1 MTLYIILI
9 FSAICV
15 GMAISVKAFGT
26 GGKRKRIFQDIYFS
40 IEEVDGIGVLYTKTG
55 EYSAV
60 LKMENPV
67 QKYSANIEAY
77 YEFTHLFAA
86 LAQTLGEGYALHKQ
100 DVFVR
105 KAFKEEN
112 GGNHEFLS
120 ESYFRYFNG
129 RPFTDS
135 VCYLTITQE
144 NKKSRLMSFDNKKWR
159 DFLVKIRKVHDQL
172 RDAGV
177 KSRFLGK
184 TEQWPKNLNGRE
196 YNGMN
201 AMMLLLHCEKEGY
214 KIPRFC
220 TFDRIQQFN
229 KTGKKDEEQKPRVSV
244 LKGEHSFPVMLTT
257 FTVVNKETKE
267 HIKWEDYKLLSQEER
282 EKYNVYPKLQTYHVF
297 NVAQTN
303 LKEVRPEFWEKLEQE
318 YSMPK
323 VEKDEQ
329 FAFEPVD
336 RMIADNRWIC
346 PIKPMFG
353 DSAYFSIS
361 KNEIVM
367 PEKRQF
373 KDGESFYSN
382 LFHEMG
388 HSTGAEGQLDRIK
401 PATFGSAEYAR
412 EELVAELT
420 AALTAQRYGM
430 TKHLKGDSAAYLKSW
445 LDSLKESPQFIKT
458 TLLDVKKATSMLTQH
473 IDKIAMEIDQEKKA
487 EQENGQGKSYL
498 SIDDG
503 DHAVLAYN
511 GSAVYIQHHEKED
524 SVKIAVPTSNGLEV
538 KLSVPYDHGK
548 DLDTN
553 YQEAFAQYK
562 SLTEPSQSKE
572 NVYYASIAYLQS
584 TDDTSELDKLKEKG
598 DYQGLLTLAK
608 EYYDGNGM
616 DEEQTYRKP
625 CQNRG
630 DDLLIEDKDFAVVYN
645 GSVGGTYEV
654 FLKHT
659 EQEVRD
665 HITRYGIGR
674 ASEDVKAV
682 AREMTAEEF
691 SELAQRKMPIFQMP
705 NGGLLNLQYN
715 KDKDSLDVGTVTNA
729 GLSVKHTFPFSHN
742 HSMDANISSAYEQLL
757 DMEEYQK
764 EEVQEEHVAKS
775 AFRR

>member
-1 MTLYIILI
+1 MGKPYAKEGP
-9 FSAICV
+9 SAED
-15 GMAISVKAFGT
+15 KAL
-26 GGKRKRIFQDIYFS
+26 D
-40 IEEVDGIGVLYTKTG
+40 
-55 EYSAV
+55 
-60 LKMENPV
+60 
-67 QKYSANIEAY
+67 
-77 YEFTHLFAA
+77 LFADMMIERIQSLSGKDGWKKPWFTEGA
-86 LAQTLGEGYALHKQ
+86 L
-100 DVFVR
+100 
-105 KAFKEEN
+105 
-112 GGNHEFLS
+112 
-120 ESYFRYFNG
+120 
-129 RPFTDS
+129 
-135 VCYLTITQE
+135 
-144 NKKSRLMSFDNKKWR
+144 
-159 DFLVKIRKVHDQL
+159 
-172 RDAGV
+172 
-177 KSRFLGK
+177 
-184 TEQWPKNLNGRE
+184 QWPKNLNGRE

-353 DSAYFSIS
+353 ESAYFSIS

-388 HSTGAEGQLDRIK
+388 HSTSAEGQLDRIK

-487 EQENGQGKSYL
+487 EQKENVGKEENMEGSM
-498 SIDDG
+498 DDG
-503 DHAVLAYN
+503 R
-511 GSAVYIQHHEKED
+511 
-524 SVKIAVPTSNGLEV
+524 
-538 KLSVPYDHGK
+538 
-548 DLDTN
+548 
-553 YQEAFAQYK
+553 
-562 SLTEPSQSKE
+562 
-572 NVYYASIAYLQS
+572 VYYASVAYLQS
-584 TDDTSELDKLKEKG
+584 TDDTSELDKLKDRG
-598 DYQGLLTLAK
+598 DYDGLLKLAK
-608 EYYDGNGM
+608 DYYDGNGM
-616 DEEQTYRKP
+616 DEEHTYRKP

-674 ASEDVKAV
+674 ASEDMKAV

>member
-1 MTLYIILI
+1 MTMGKPYAKEGP
-9 FSAICV
+9 SAED
-15 GMAISVKAFGT
+15 KAL
-26 GGKRKRIFQDIYFS
+26 D
-40 IEEVDGIGVLYTKTG
+40 
-55 EYSAV
+55 
-60 LKMENPV
+60 
-67 QKYSANIEAY
+67 
-77 YEFTHLFAA
+77 LFADMMIERIQS
-86 LAQTLGEGYALHKQ
+86 LSGKDGWKKPWFTEGTL
-100 DVFVR
+100 
-105 KAFKEEN
+105 
-112 GGNHEFLS
+112 
-120 ESYFRYFNG
+120 
-129 RPFTDS
+129 
-135 VCYLTITQE
+135 
-144 NKKSRLMSFDNKKWR
+144 
-159 DFLVKIRKVHDQL
+159 
-172 RDAGV
+172 
-177 KSRFLGK
+177 
-184 TEQWPKNLNGRE
+184 QWPKNLNGRE

-201 AMMLLLHCEKEGY
+201 AFMLLLHCEKEGY

-220 TFDRIQQFN
+220 TFDRIQMFN
-229 KTGKKDEEQKPRVSV
+229 KAGKKDEEQKPRVSV

-487 EQENGQGKSYL
+487 EQKENVGKEENMEGSM
-498 SIDDG
+498 DDG
-503 DHAVLAYN
+503 R
-511 GSAVYIQHHEKED
+511 
-524 SVKIAVPTSNGLEV
+524 
-538 KLSVPYDHGK
+538 
-548 DLDTN
+548 
-553 YQEAFAQYK
+553 
-562 SLTEPSQSKE
+562 
-572 NVYYASIAYLQS
+572 VYYASVAYLQS
-584 TDDTSELDKLKEKG
+584 TDDTSELDKLKDRG
-598 DYQGLLTLAK
+598 DYDGLLKLAK
-608 EYYDGNGM
+608 DYYDGNGM
-616 DEEQTYRKP
+616 DEEHTYRKP

-682 AREMTAEEF
+682 ARDMTAEEF

-729 GLSVKHTFPFSHN
+729 GLSVKHSFPFSHN

-764 EEVQEEHVAKS
+764 EDVQEEHVAKS

>member
-1 MTLYIILI
+1 MTMGKPYAKEGP
-9 FSAICV
+9 SAED
-15 GMAISVKAFGT
+15 KAL
-26 GGKRKRIFQDIYFS
+26 D
-40 IEEVDGIGVLYTKTG
+40 
-55 EYSAV
+55 
-60 LKMENPV
+60 
-67 QKYSANIEAY
+67 
-77 YEFTHLFAA
+77 LFADMMIERIQS
-86 LAQTLGEGYALHKQ
+86 LSGKDGWKKPWFTEGTL
-100 DVFVR
+100 
-105 KAFKEEN
+105 
-112 GGNHEFLS
+112 
-120 ESYFRYFNG
+120 
-129 RPFTDS
+129 
-135 VCYLTITQE
+135 
-144 NKKSRLMSFDNKKWR
+144 
-159 DFLVKIRKVHDQL
+159 
-172 RDAGV
+172 
-177 KSRFLGK
+177 
-184 TEQWPKNLNGRE
+184 QWPKNLNGRE

-201 AMMLLLHCEKEGY
+201 AFMLLLHCEKEGY

-220 TFDRIQQFN
+220 TFDRIQLFN
-229 KTGKKDEEQKPRVSV
+229 KAGKKDEEPTREARAEGKRVCTMPCKKEEADRQQKPRVSV

-257 FTVVNKETKE
+257 FTVVNKETRE

-487 EQENGQGKSYL
+487 EQ
-498 SIDDG
+498 
-503 DHAVLAYN
+503 
-511 GSAVYIQHHEKED
+511 
-524 SVKIAVPTSNGLEV
+524 
-538 KLSVPYDHGK
+538 
-548 DLDTN
+548 
-553 YQEAFAQYK
+553 
-562 SLTEPSQSKE
+562 KE
-572 NVYYASIAYLQS
+572 NVGNEEKMEGSKDAGRVYYASVAYLQS

-598 DYQGLLTLAK
+598 DYNGLLTLAK
-608 EYYDGNGM
+608 DYYDGNGM

-715 KDKDSLDVGTVTNA
+715 KDKDSLDVGIVTNA
-729 GLSVKHTFPFSHN
+729 GLAVKHSFPFSHD

-757 DMEEYQK
+757 DMDESQK

>member
-1 MTLYIILI
+1 MGKPYAKEGP
-9 FSAICV
+9 SAED
-15 GMAISVKAFGT
+15 KAL
-26 GGKRKRIFQDIYFS
+26 D
-40 IEEVDGIGVLYTKTG
+40 
-55 EYSAV
+55 
-60 LKMENPV
+60 
-67 QKYSANIEAY
+67 
-77 YEFTHLFAA
+77 LFADMMIERIQS
-86 LAQTLGEGYALHKQ
+86 LSGKDGWKKPWFTEGTL
-100 DVFVR
+100 
-105 KAFKEEN
+105 
-112 GGNHEFLS
+112 
-120 ESYFRYFNG
+120 
-129 RPFTDS
+129 
-135 VCYLTITQE
+135 
-144 NKKSRLMSFDNKKWR
+144 
-159 DFLVKIRKVHDQL
+159 
-172 RDAGV
+172 
-177 KSRFLGK
+177 
-184 TEQWPKNLNGRE
+184 QWPKNLNGRE

-267 HIKWEDYKLLSQEER
+267 HIKWDDYKLLSQEER

-373 KDGESFYSN
+373 QDGESFYSN

-487 EQENGQGKSYL
+487 EQ
-498 SIDDG
+498 
-503 DHAVLAYN
+503 
-511 GSAVYIQHHEKED
+511 
-524 SVKIAVPTSNGLEV
+524 
-538 KLSVPYDHGK
+538 
-548 DLDTN
+548 
-553 YQEAFAQYK
+553 
-562 SLTEPSQSKE
+562 KE
-572 NVYYASIAYLQS
+572 NVGNEEKMEGSKDVGQVYYASVAYLQS
-584 TDDTSELDKLKEKG
+584 TDDTAELDKLKDRG
-598 DYQGLLTLAK
+598 DYDGLLKLAK
-608 EYYDGNGM
+608 DYYDGNGM

-625 CQNRG
+625 CQNRD

-665 HITRYGIGR
+665 HIIRYGIGR

-729 GLSVKHTFPFSHN
+729 GLAVKHSFPFSHD

-764 EEVQEEHVAKS
+764 EELQEEHVAKS

>member
-1 MTLYIILI
+1 MTMGKPYAKEGP
-9 FSAICV
+9 SAED
-15 GMAISVKAFGT
+15 KAL
-26 GGKRKRIFQDIYFS
+26 D
-40 IEEVDGIGVLYTKTG
+40 
-55 EYSAV
+55 
-60 LKMENPV
+60 
-67 QKYSANIEAY
+67 
-77 YEFTHLFAA
+77 LFADMMIERIQS
-86 LAQTLGEGYALHKQ
+86 LSGKDGWKKPWFTEGTL
-100 DVFVR
+100 R
-105 KAFKEEN
+105 
-112 GGNHEFLS
+112 
-120 ESYFRYFNG
+120 
-129 RPFTDS
+129 
-135 VCYLTITQE
+135 
-144 NKKSRLMSFDNKKWR
+144 
-159 DFLVKIRKVHDQL
+159 
-172 RDAGV
+172 
-177 KSRFLGK
+177 
-184 TEQWPKNLNGRE
+184 WPKNLNGRE

-201 AMMLLLHCEKEGY
+201 AFMLLLHCEKEGY

-220 TFDRIQQFN
+220 TFDRIQLFN
-229 KTGKKDEEQKPRVSV
+229 KAGKKDEEQKPRVSV

-267 HIKWEDYKLLSQEER
+267 HIKWEDYKMLSQEDR

-329 FAFEPVD
+329 YAFEPVD

-487 EQENGQGKSYL
+487 EQ
-498 SIDDG
+498 
-503 DHAVLAYN
+503 
-511 GSAVYIQHHEKED
+511 
-524 SVKIAVPTSNGLEV
+524 
-538 KLSVPYDHGK
+538 
-548 DLDTN
+548 
-553 YQEAFAQYK
+553 
-562 SLTEPSQSKE
+562 KE
-572 NVYYASIAYLQS
+572 NVGNEEKMEGSKDAGQVYYASVAYLQS
-584 TDDTSELDKLKEKG
+584 TDDTSELDKLKDRG
-598 DYQGLLTLAK
+598 DYDGLLKLAK
-608 EYYDGNGM
+608 DYYDGNGM

-659 EQEVRD
+659 EQEIRD

-682 AREMTAEEF
+682 VREMTAEEF

-729 GLSVKHTFPFSHN
+729 GLSVKHSFPFSHD
-742 HSMDANISSAYEQLL
+742 HSMDANISSTYEQLL
-757 DMEEYQK
+757 DMDEYQK
-764 EEVQEEHVAKS
+764 EEVQEEHIAKS

>member
-1 MTLYIILI
+1 MGKPYAKEGS
-9 FSAICV
+9 SAED
-15 GMAISVKAFGT
+15 KAL
-26 GGKRKRIFQDIYFS
+26 D
-40 IEEVDGIGVLYTKTG
+40 
-55 EYSAV
+55 
-60 LKMENPV
+60 
-67 QKYSANIEAY
+67 
-77 YEFTHLFAA
+77 LFADMMIERIQS
-86 LAQTLGEGYALHKQ
+86 LSGKDGWKKPWFTEGTL
-100 DVFVR
+100 
-105 KAFKEEN
+105 
-112 GGNHEFLS
+112 
-120 ESYFRYFNG
+120 
-129 RPFTDS
+129 
-135 VCYLTITQE
+135 
-144 NKKSRLMSFDNKKWR
+144 
-159 DFLVKIRKVHDQL
+159 
-172 RDAGV
+172 
-177 KSRFLGK
+177 
-184 TEQWPKNLNGRE
+184 QWPKNLNGRE

-201 AMMLLLHCEKEGY
+201 AFMLLLHCEKEGY

-220 TFDRIQQFN
+220 TFDRIQLFN
-229 KTGKKDEEQKPRVSV
+229 KAGKKDEEQKPRVSV

-329 FAFEPVD
+329 FAFEPMD

-487 EQENGQGKSYL
+487 EQ
-498 SIDDG
+498 
-503 DHAVLAYN
+503 
-511 GSAVYIQHHEKED
+511 
-524 SVKIAVPTSNGLEV
+524 
-538 KLSVPYDHGK
+538 
-548 DLDTN
+548 
-553 YQEAFAQYK
+553 
-562 SLTEPSQSKE
+562 KE
-572 NVYYASIAYLQS
+572 NVGNEEKMEGSKDAGQVYYASVAYLQS
-584 TDDTSELDKLKEKG
+584 TDDTSELDKLKDRG
-598 DYQGLLTLAK
+598 DYDGLLKLAK
-608 EYYDGNGM
+608 DYYDGNGM

-630 DDLLIEDKDFAVVYN
+630 DDLLIEDKDCAVVYN

-729 GLSVKHTFPFSHN
+729 GLSVKHSFPFSHD

>member
-1 MTLYIILI
+1 MGKAYAKEGP
-9 FSAICV
+9 SAED
-15 GMAISVKAFGT
+15 KAL
-26 GGKRKRIFQDIYFS
+26 D
-40 IEEVDGIGVLYTKTG
+40 
-55 EYSAV
+55 
-60 LKMENPV
+60 
-67 QKYSANIEAY
+67 
-77 YEFTHLFAA
+77 LFADMMIERIQSLSGKDGWKKPWFTEGA
-86 LAQTLGEGYALHKQ
+86 L
-100 DVFVR
+100 
-105 KAFKEEN
+105 
-112 GGNHEFLS
+112 
-120 ESYFRYFNG
+120 
-129 RPFTDS
+129 
-135 VCYLTITQE
+135 
-144 NKKSRLMSFDNKKWR
+144 
-159 DFLVKIRKVHDQL
+159 
-172 RDAGV
+172 
-177 KSRFLGK
+177 
-184 TEQWPKNLNGRE
+184 QWPKNLNGRE

-220 TFDRIQQFN
+220 TFDRIQLFN
-229 KTGKKDEEQKPRVSV
+229 KAGKKDEEQKPRVSV

-267 HIKWEDYKLLSQEER
+267 HIKWEDYKMLSQEDR

-487 EQENGQGKSYL
+487 EQKENVGKEENMEGSM
-498 SIDDG
+498 DDG
-503 DHAVLAYN
+503 R
-511 GSAVYIQHHEKED
+511 
-524 SVKIAVPTSNGLEV
+524 
-538 KLSVPYDHGK
+538 
-548 DLDTN
+548 
-553 YQEAFAQYK
+553 
-562 SLTEPSQSKE
+562 
-572 NVYYASIAYLQS
+572 VYYASVAYLQS
-584 TDDTSELDKLKEKG
+584 TDDTSELDKLKDRG
-598 DYQGLLTLAK
+598 DYDGLLKLAK
-608 EYYDGNGM
+608 DYYDGNGM
-616 DEEQTYRKP
+616 DEEHTYRKP

-682 AREMTAEEF
+682 ARDMTAEEF

-729 GLSVKHTFPFSHN
+729 GLSVKHSFPFSHD

-764 EEVQEEHVAKS
+764 EDVQEEHVAKS

>member
-1 MTLYIILI
+1 MLLMESRIHGDMY
-9 FSAICV
+9 V
-15 GMAISVKAFGT
+15 RFG
-26 GGKRKRIFQDIYFS
+26 G
-40 IEEVDGIGVLYTKTG
+40 
-55 EYSAV
+55 
-60 LKMENPV
+60 
-67 QKYSANIEAY
+67 
-77 YEFTHLFAA
+77 
-86 LAQTLGEGYALHKQ
+86 
-100 DVFVR
+100 
-105 KAFKEEN
+105 
-112 GGNHEFLS
+112 
-120 ESYFRYFNG
+120 RYLE
-129 RPFTDS
+129 T
-135 VCYLTITQE
+135 YH
-144 NKKSRLMSFDNKKWR
+144 
-159 DFLVKIRKVHDQL
+159 RKVARRRISSL
-172 RDAGV
+172 
-177 KSRFLGK
+177 
-184 TEQWPKNLNGRE
+184 
-196 YNGMN
+196 
-201 AMMLLLHCEKEGY
+201 LLLHCEKEGY

-229 KTGKKDEEQKPRVSV
+229 KTGKKEENQKPRVSV

-267 HIKWEDYKLLSQEER
+267 HIKWEDYKQLSQEER

-297 NVAQTN
+297 NVSQTN

-487 EQENGQGKSYL
+487 EQTENVGNEKKME
-498 SIDDG
+498 
-503 DHAVLAYN
+503 
-511 GSAVYIQHHEKED
+511 GSED
-524 SVKIAVPTSNGLEV
+524 AGL
-538 KLSVPYDHGK
+538 
-548 DLDTN
+548 
-553 YQEAFAQYK
+553 
-562 SLTEPSQSKE
+562 
-572 NVYYASIAYLQS
+572 VYYASVAYLQS
-584 TDDTSELDKLKEKG
+584 TDDTSELDKLKDRG
-598 DYQGLLTLAK
+598 DYDGLLKLAK
-608 EYYDGNGM
+608 DYYDGNGM

-715 KDKDSLDVGTVTNA
+715 KEKDSLDVGTVTNA
-729 GLSVKHTFPFSHN
+729 GLSVKHSFPFSHD

-764 EEVQEEHVAKS
+764 EERQEEHVAKS

>member
-1 MTLYIILI
+1 MGKPYAKEGP
-9 FSAICV
+9 SAED
-15 GMAISVKAFGT
+15 KAL
-26 GGKRKRIFQDIYFS
+26 D
-40 IEEVDGIGVLYTKTG
+40 
-55 EYSAV
+55 
-60 LKMENPV
+60 
-67 QKYSANIEAY
+67 
-77 YEFTHLFAA
+77 LFADMMIERIQS
-86 LAQTLGEGYALHKQ
+86 LSGKDGWKKPWFTEGTL
-100 DVFVR
+100 
-105 KAFKEEN
+105 
-112 GGNHEFLS
+112 
-120 ESYFRYFNG
+120 
-129 RPFTDS
+129 
-135 VCYLTITQE
+135 
-144 NKKSRLMSFDNKKWR
+144 
-159 DFLVKIRKVHDQL
+159 
-172 RDAGV
+172 
-177 KSRFLGK
+177 
-184 TEQWPKNLNGRE
+184 QWPKNLNGRE

-201 AMMLLLHCEKEGY
+201 AFMLLLHCEKEGY

-229 KTGKKDEEQKPRVSV
+229 KTGKKEENQKPRVSV

-267 HIKWEDYKLLSQEER
+267 HIKWEDYKQLSQEER

-297 NVAQTN
+297 NVSQTN

-430 TKHLKGDSAAYLKSW
+430 TKYLKGDSAAYLKSW

-487 EQENGQGKSYL
+487 EQTENVGNEKKMEGSKDAGQ
-498 SIDDG
+498 
-503 DHAVLAYN
+503 
-511 GSAVYIQHHEKED
+511 
-524 SVKIAVPTSNGLEV
+524 
-538 KLSVPYDHGK
+538 
-548 DLDTN
+548 
-553 YQEAFAQYK
+553 
-562 SLTEPSQSKE
+562 
-572 NVYYASIAYLQS
+572 VYYASVAYLQS
-584 TDDTSELDKLKEKG
+584 TDDTSELDKLKDRG
-598 DYQGLLTLAK
+598 DYDGLMKLAK
-608 EYYDGNGM
+608 DYYDGNGM

-729 GLSVKHTFPFSHN
+729 GLSVKHSFPFSHD

>member
-1 MTLYIILI
+1 MGKAYAKEGP
-9 FSAICV
+9 SAED
-15 GMAISVKAFGT
+15 KAL
-26 GGKRKRIFQDIYFS
+26 D
-40 IEEVDGIGVLYTKTG
+40 
-55 EYSAV
+55 
-60 LKMENPV
+60 
-67 QKYSANIEAY
+67 
-77 YEFTHLFAA
+77 LFADMMIERIQS
-86 LAQTLGEGYALHKQ
+86 LSGKDGWKKPWFTEGTL
-100 DVFVR
+100 
-105 KAFKEEN
+105 
-112 GGNHEFLS
+112 
-120 ESYFRYFNG
+120 
-129 RPFTDS
+129 
-135 VCYLTITQE
+135 
-144 NKKSRLMSFDNKKWR
+144 
-159 DFLVKIRKVHDQL
+159 
-172 RDAGV
+172 
-177 KSRFLGK
+177 
-184 TEQWPKNLNGRE
+184 QWPKNLNGRE

-220 TFDRIQQFN
+220 TFDRIQLFN
-229 KTGKKDEEQKPRVSV
+229 KAGKKDEEQKPRVSV

-267 HIKWEDYKLLSQEER
+267 HIKWEDYKMLSQEER

-323 VEKDEQ
+323 AEKDEQ

-487 EQENGQGKSYL
+487 EQ
-498 SIDDG
+498 
-503 DHAVLAYN
+503 
-511 GSAVYIQHHEKED
+511 
-524 SVKIAVPTSNGLEV
+524 
-538 KLSVPYDHGK
+538 
-548 DLDTN
+548 
-553 YQEAFAQYK
+553 
-562 SLTEPSQSKE
+562 KE
-572 NVYYASIAYLQS
+572 NVGNEEKMEGSKDAGQVYYASVAYLQS

-598 DYQGLLTLAK
+598 DYNGLLTLAK
-608 EYYDGNGM
+608 DYYDGNGM

-659 EQEVRD
+659 EQEIRD

-715 KDKDSLDVGTVTNA
+715 KDKDSLDVGTVTNT
-729 GLSVKHTFPFSHN
+729 GLSVKHSFPFSHD

-757 DMEEYQK
+757 DMDEYQK

>member
-1 MTLYIILI
+1 MGKPYAKEGP
-9 FSAICV
+9 SAED
-15 GMAISVKAFGT
+15 KAL
-26 GGKRKRIFQDIYFS
+26 D
-40 IEEVDGIGVLYTKTG
+40 
-55 EYSAV
+55 
-60 LKMENPV
+60 
-67 QKYSANIEAY
+67 
-77 YEFTHLFAA
+77 LFADMMIERIQSLSGKDGWKKPWFTEGA
-86 LAQTLGEGYALHKQ
+86 L
-100 DVFVR
+100 
-105 KAFKEEN
+105 
-112 GGNHEFLS
+112 
-120 ESYFRYFNG
+120 
-129 RPFTDS
+129 
-135 VCYLTITQE
+135 
-144 NKKSRLMSFDNKKWR
+144 
-159 DFLVKIRKVHDQL
+159 
-172 RDAGV
+172 
-177 KSRFLGK
+177 
-184 TEQWPKNLNGRE
+184 QWPKNLNGRE

-458 TLLDVKKATSMLTQH
+458 TLLDVKRASSLVTQKV
-473 IDKIAMEIDQEKKA
+473 DKIAQEL
-487 EQENGQGKSYL
+487 EQNVSEEQTAAPK
-498 SIDDG
+498 
-503 DHAVLAYN
+503 
-511 GSAVYIQHHEKED
+511 EK
-524 SVKIAVPTSNGLEV
+524 
-538 KLSVPYDHGK
+538 
-548 DLDTN
+548 
-553 YQEAFAQYK
+553 
-562 SLTEPSQSKE
+562 
-572 NVYYASIAYLQS
+572 VYYSSVAYLQS
-584 TDDTSELDKLKEKG
+584 TDDTTRLDAFKDKG
-598 DYQGLLTLAK
+598 DYERLLMLAK

-616 DEEQTYRKP
+616 DEQHTFASP
-625 CQNRG
+625 LQNRG

-645 GSVGGTYEV
+645 GSVGGTYDIM
-654 FLKHT
+654 LKYT

-665 HITRYGIGR
+665 HIRRYGTDR
-674 ASEDVKAV
+674 ASDDVKEV
-682 AREMTAEEF
+682 AKDRAAEEF
-691 SELAQRKMPIFQMP
+691 DVLKHQKLPMFEMP
-705 NGGLLNLQYN
+705 NGKHLFVWYNRETDTLNAGPFTGTDIPDRHRFAYNHCLSMEANLQ
-715 KDKDSLDVGTVTNA
+715 
-729 GLSVKHTFPFSHN
+729 SVNEKL
-742 HSMDANISSAYEQLL
+742 EG
-757 DMEEYQK
+757 MEEYQA
-764 EEVQEEHVAKS
+764 EVQEESYISGLH
-775 AFRR
+775 R